1 MYMDFCVV
9 GLNHNVASIEIRE
22 KVHFKETDI
31 VNATDI
37 LQSDTLKELVVLST
51 CNRSEIYFFSDDYMR
66 DIERVKT
73 FFHEYFQC
81 PELSFIEKSC
91 DEALKYLYQVVIGLE
106 SIVFGEDQILG
117 QVVDAHLTAIDLDGA
132 QKFMNKVFREAITF
146 AKNIKTITN
155 VSDHPTSI
163 SYIGVKQIAKQIDLK
178 DKNIMIIGLGN
189 MGQLALVHLL
199 EYESNIFVSNRTIAN
214 SVNLKLKYPNIK
226 IIPYEEMK
234 QSLNE
239 MDVLISA
246 TSYPRTILE
255 LDDFNDLSK
264 NLYIMDLSLPRDIHS
279 NVSENQLITLYDI
292 DNLSEISKQSLE
304 EKRQILMGFEED
316 IDNAV
321 QELNYWM
328 ANTTVDPI
336 LKNVNERCD
345 DIAKDTLNYIYR
357 KTSLSHGEKMKVKK
371 IVESSLKKVMKEPLL
386 ALKNMDDSDDKNMA
400 IKVLEELFEQ

>member
-1 MYMDFCVV
+1 MDFCVV

-37 LQSDTLKELVVLST
+37 LQGDTLKELIVLST
-51 CNRSEIYFFSDDYMR
+51 CNRSEIYFLSDDYIN
-66 DIERVKT
+66 DIEKVKA

-91 DEALKYLYQVVIGLE
+91 DEAIKYLFQVVIGLE

-117 QVVDAHLTAIDLDGA
+117 QIVDAHLTAIDLGGSL
-132 QKFMNKVFREAITF
+132 KFMNKVFREAITF

-155 VSDHPTSI
+155 VSDHATSI
-163 SYIGVKQIAKQIDLK
+163 SYIGVKQIAEQIDLN
-178 DKNIMIIGLGN
+178 DKNIIIIGLGN

-214 SVNLKLKYPNIK
+214 SVKLKLKYPSIE
-226 IIPYEEMK
+226 IIPYEEMNRN
-234 QSLNE
+234 LNE

-246 TSYPRTILE
+246 TSYPGTILDEKDFKE
-255 LDDFNDLSK
+255 LNKD
-264 NLYIMDLSLPRDIHS
+264 LYIMDLSLPRDIHS
-279 NVSENQLITLYDI
+279 NVSENQMIKLYDI
-292 DNLSEISKQSLE
+292 DSLSEISKQSLD
-304 EKRQILMGFEED
+304 EKRQILLGFEED
-316 IDNAV
+316 IDTKV

-357 KTSLSHGEKMKVKK
+357 KTSLSHGEKMKIKK

-386 ALKNMDDSDDKNMA
+386 ALKNMDDSNEKNIA